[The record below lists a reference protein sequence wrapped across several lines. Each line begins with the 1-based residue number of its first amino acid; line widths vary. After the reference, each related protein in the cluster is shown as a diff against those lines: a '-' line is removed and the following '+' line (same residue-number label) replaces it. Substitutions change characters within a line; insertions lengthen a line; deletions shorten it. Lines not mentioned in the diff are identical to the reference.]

1 MNKNVLKIAIPSIF
15 ANITLPLVGMVDLAI
30 AGRLGDASLI
40 GAIAIA
46 TMLFDLLYWNMGFL
60 RVGTGGLIAQA
71 YGRRD
76 FKSAMKVFTQG
87 IATAFVIALLI
98 WAIQYIFIEAAFY
111 FIECSPEVETLAR
124 DYFFI
129 RIWAAPAT
137 LSLFVFKGFF
147 IGMQNAI
154 SPMVVDLTVN
164 FLNLAAS
171 LFFALYIGMGFNGI
185 AMGTVI
191 AQYAGMIL
199 SFILIFTYYKK
210 LIKYINISESIK
222 LKEIGRFFAINAN
235 LFVRSI
241 CFLFIYAGFTS
252 LSAKYGDIPLAAG
265 SIIMKLMLFYS
276 YFIDGFAYAGEALA
290 GKYIGAKEKILL
302 SKAIN
307 VIFKWCIVIGILST
321 VVFTLW
327 SIPMCRLMTNSQEV
341 LDEISKFLPWLLVMP
356 ILSCLA
362 FTWDG
367 IFIGATATKA
377 IRNSMI
383 YAVIGFFICYF
394 TLNASWG
401 IHSLWCGYIAHV
413 VIRAAYLTFTAKKEV
428 YIKAHR

>member
-1 MNKNVLKIAIPSIF
+1 
-15 ANITLPLVGMVDLAI
+15 MVDLAI
-30 AGRLGDASLI
+30 AGRLGDAALI

-76 FKSAMKVFTQG
+76 FSGAMKVFTQG
-87 IATAFVIALLI
+87 ITTAFVIALII
-98 WAIQYIFIEAAFY
+98 WAIQYLFIEAAFY

-124 DYFFI
+124 DYFYI

-164 FLNLAAS
+164 FINLGAS

-191 AQYAGMIL
+191 AQYVGMSL
-199 SFILIFTYYKK
+199 SFILILTYYKK
-210 LIKYINISESIK
+210 LIKYINIRESIK
-222 LKEIGRFFAINAN
+222 LREIGKFFAINAN

-241 CFLFIYAGFTS
+241 CFLLIYAGFTS

-265 SIIMKLMLFYS
+265 AIIMKLMLFYS

-290 GKYIGAKEKILL
+290 GKYIGAKERALL

-327 SIPMCRLMTNSQEV
+327 SIPMCKLMTSSQEV
-341 LDEISKFLPWLLVMP
+341 LDEVTKFLPWLLVMP

-367 IFIGATATKA
+367 IYIGATATKA
-377 IRNSMI
+377 IRDSMI
-383 YAVIGFFICYF
+383 FAVIGFFFCYF
-394 TLNASWG
+394 AFKDAWG
-401 IHSLWCGYIAHV
+401 INALWCGYIAHV
-413 VIRAAYLTFTAKKEV
+413 VIRAAYLTITVKNEV
-428 YIKAHR
+428 YAKAE